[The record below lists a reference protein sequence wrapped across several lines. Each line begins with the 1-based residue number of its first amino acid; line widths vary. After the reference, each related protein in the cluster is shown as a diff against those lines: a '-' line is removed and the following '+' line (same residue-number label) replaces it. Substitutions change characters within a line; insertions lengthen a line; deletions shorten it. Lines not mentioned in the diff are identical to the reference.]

1 MGEGADRRSPVKERL
16 EAVIHL
22 PDPAATAA
30 AGAALA
36 TALRPGDV
44 VALSGD
50 LGAGKTCFARGLLQ
64 ALGFMGEVPSPSF
77 PIVIP
82 YAPPELA
89 IPLWHVDLY
98 RVEDPRE
105 LQELGLD
112 EARSD
117 SALLIEWPE
126 RMGARLWPDALRLTI
141 SADGLD
147 ARRLTWAAPAAWEGR
162 WPPR

>member
-1 MGEGADRRSPVKERL
+1 MIRL
-16 EAVIHL
+16 QGPEE
-22 PDPAATAA
+22 TAA
-30 AGAALA
+30 IGAALA
-36 TALRPGDV
+36 FLLRPGDV

-50 LGAGKTCFARGLLQ
+50 LGAGKTTFARGLLH
-64 ALGFMGEVPSPSF
+64 ALGFAGEVPSPSF

-98 RVEDPRE
+98 RIDDPDE
-105 LQELGLD
+105 LEELGLD
-112 EARSD
+112 EARLD

-126 RMGARLWPDALRLTI
+126 RMGGLLWPDALRLTI
-141 SADGLD
+141 EPDGAD
-147 ARRLTWAAPAAWEGR
+147 ARRLTWTTPAPWEGR